1 MESAIPNHLKCPR
14 TLGRRIDDDYQPPF
28 PAQVARADASLKEVV
43 MGYFGVQTI
52 GDDRRSHAVKGL
64 KVIVQQFAGADGPQY
79 HDLAQY
85 RDADGYDNLIA
96 IAYWKAPDSFKR
108 WHASKPV
115 ADWWNSSERLKDG
128 VGYFREVVVP
138 RAEQFETL
146 YAFKDAYPG
155 VGAIMGGAS
164 DDVQEHGYWGGMRD
178 RIPLSQTD
186 RLSPVG
192 ELTKAAS
199 SPGHGGRVV
208 ISGHAN
214 IAVIRS
220 GQDWADAEA
229 DERKLYLEEIEPVL
243 RAGMDFLRDEGKSV
257 GCYCNRYVTHIDV
270 DGRPLEKSFG
280 LSHWRSLE
288 ALERWSES
296 HPTHLAIFNKF
307 LQTVAGF
314 QKLRLYHEVSVVD
327 ETAQQYEYVNCHP
340 RTGMMRDAR
349 AS

>member
-128 VGYFREVVVP
+128 VGYFREVVV
-138 RAEQFETL
+138 AQ
-146 YAFKDAYPG
+146 
-155 VGAIMGGAS
+155 S
-164 DDVQEHGYWGGMRD
+164 
-178 RIPLSQTD
+178 SS
-186 RLSPVG
+186 RLSMPSKMHIPALVPLWEAPVTTYRSTDIGG
-192 ELTKAAS
+192 ECGTE
-199 SPGHGGRVV
+199 SPFR
-208 ISGHAN
+208 
-214 IAVIRS
+214 R
-220 GQDWADAEA
+220 
-229 DERKLYLEEIEPVL
+229 R
-243 RAGMDFLRDEGKSV
+243 
-257 GCYCNRYVTHIDV
+257 ID
-270 DGRPLEKSFG
+270 
-280 LSHWRSLE
+280 
-288 ALERWSES
+288 
-296 HPTHLAIFNKF
+296 
-307 LQTVAGF
+307 
-314 QKLRLYHEVSVVD
+314 
-327 ETAQQYEYVNCHP
+327 
-340 RTGMMRDAR
+340 
-349 AS
+349 